1 VIDKD
6 KQSTRYYISTKTL
19 HVLWLEYGETT
30 PGLATPLK
38 YVRKFMDYRYA
49 QGTLVPYRTVLLE
62 DGKQIQETQILNVTY
77 GIKLDDALF
86 KSPEA

>member
-1 VIDKD
+1 MV
-6 KQSTRYYISTKTL
+6 QRPQISRGSSWIT
-19 HVLWLEYGETT
+19 
-30 PGLATPLK
+30 AI
-38 YVRKFMDYRYA
+38 A

-62 DGKQIQETQILNVTY
+62 DGKQTQETRILNVTY